1 MIKTMKRKI
10 IRLSGACALLLAS
23 CTNLDPDIYSD
34 MTIAPNFEPVLKQ
47 QATDAPAE
55 EVAAE

>member
-34 MTIAPNFEPVLKQ
+34 MTIDKILDDSEQSSAYLLTPM
-47 QATDAPAE
+47 
-55 EVAAE
+55 